1 MRVFVRR
8 PAVPEERDWEEA
20 TEEDAGGETHFG
32 FGDAAV
38 AFGELDDGRV
48 GELRDGDDTE
58 EEAESDTE
66 EGETSHIRL
75 PPVLA
80 LENGGDGRE
89 QKVEEAVGD
98 GHVEREQ
105 RDDGGEDEELQRA
118 EEAVSED
125 LGPGFRLRVLF
136 VPGDEVLIAGELAL
150 DGDLAGDDDTGVRF
164 AVEDPD
170 SGRGDG
176 GNDEKNPVDPPPA
189 DTLRQKPAGDR
200 TDDGA
205 EERP

>member
-38 AFGELDDGRV
+38 AFGKLDDGRV

-66 EGETSHIRL
+66 ECETSHIRL
-75 PPVLA
+75 PPILA

-89 QKVEEAVGD
+89 QKVEEAVGN

-118 EEAVSED
+118 EEAVGED

-136 VPGDEVLIAGELAL
+136 VPGDEVLVAGELAL

-170 SGRGDG
+170 SSCGDG
-176 GNDEKNPVDPPPA
+176 GNDEKNPVDPSPA